1 MKNRMA
7 MYEISTINL
16 LNSIC
21 YITVFFSIK
30 IPDPTSQR
38 GQKIRHLEKMKAV
51 AFSINK
57 EMFYLLNIAFVS
69 FQ

>member
-30 IPDPTSQR
+30 KTPGYTTKR
-38 GQKIRHLEKMKAV
+38 R
-51 AFSINK
+51 
-57 EMFYLLNIAFVS
+57 
-69 FQ
+69 

>member
-21 YITVFFSIK
+21 CITVFFSIK
-30 IPDPTSQR
+30 IPDPTSQGDKR
-38 GQKIRHLEKMKAV
+38 SGI
-51 AFSINK
+51 
-57 EMFYLLNIAFVS
+57 
-69 FQ
+69 